1 MATFLSSS
9 DFQYTQKTTRY
20 FARDWNNKQAWIL
33 VPFYDPAPATTT
45 FSVAALQKLKHQPQ
59 FPFPFWCLLKTKHAD
74 CDILFITLI

>member
-1 MATFLSSS
+1 MLLHRPLQGNLPRQKNYFQWLWHFFGRGLPHLATFLSSS

-45 FSVAALQKLKHQPQ
+45 FSVAAL
-59 FPFPFWCLLKTKHAD
+59 
-74 CDILFITLI
+74 